1 MELDDETTLHY
12 IDKGSWALVAI
23 SRKPDVT
30 LYEAMNFLEKF
41 EETLTDPEQGCFS
54 NLPLI
59 QAPDAAK

>member
-1 MELDDETTLHY
+1 MELDDDTTLHY

-41 EETLTDPEQGCFS
+41 E
-54 NLPLI
+54 
-59 QAPDAAK
+59 